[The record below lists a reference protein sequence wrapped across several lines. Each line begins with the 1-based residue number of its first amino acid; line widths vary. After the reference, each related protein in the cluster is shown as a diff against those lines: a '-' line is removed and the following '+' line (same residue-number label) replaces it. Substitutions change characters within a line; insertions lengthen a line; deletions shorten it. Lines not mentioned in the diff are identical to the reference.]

1 MKNIYLTIIVV
12 FLSSAKSQAEEIKTE
27 EIKTEEIKYL
37 PCTSMWITNMSD
49 LQMSFCATYE
59 EALVIADRE
68 FEKCLEET
76 YGN

>member
-27 EIKTEEIKYL
+27 EIKNL

>member
-12 FLSSAKSQAEEIKTE
+12 FLSSAKSHAE

-37 PCTSMWITNMSD
+37 PCTQMWITNMSD
-49 LQMSFCATYE
+49 LQYSFCATYE

-68 FEKCLEET
+68 FEKCLDET
-76 YGN
+76 YGD

>member
-12 FLSSAKSQAEEIKTE
+12 FLSSAKSQAEEIKN
-27 EIKTEEIKYL
+27 L